1 MIRQCW
7 IILHFRPSA
16 FRGVSL
22 WWDTRRIT
30 KSNFELRLEFY
41 FSFRNQSICNAGEL
55 KYKKWQSKTYS
66 WESQIN
72 VWVWRLA
79 VPFLIWHFEKQNGN
93 NLFKHLIT
101 CLIFFIIFLMIFL
114 SPSRNFDVFR
124 WQNSFFAGHYLLIN
138 NYFDCYFFQL
148 PRHLNKKNC
157 YIRFCKFPPID
168 IEF

>member
-41 FSFRNQSICNAGEL
+41 LSFRNQSICNAGEL
-55 KYKKWQSKTYS
+55 KYKKWQSKTDS

-101 CLIFFIIFLMIFL
+101 CLIFFFNIFNDFFISL
-114 SPSRNFDVFR
+114 SEFR
-124 WQNSFFAGHYLLIN
+124 CVWVAKLVFAGHYLLIN
-138 NYFDCYFFQL
+138 NYYDCYFFLL
-148 PRHLNKKNC
+148 PRHLNKKKKKLL
-157 YIRFCKFPPID
+157 YPIL
-168 IEF
+168 